1 MIRTNFRIQPAASI
15 LLCMPSVALVP
26 KVEKAMQACS
36 ICKDRLTKVQET
48 LGQFFEKEEGGPAGG
63 DGMVKRVVQARPL
76 SDDEDEKGIPF

>member
-1 MIRTNFRIQPAASI
+1 
-15 LLCMPSVALVP
+15 
-26 KVEKAMQACS
+26 MQACS

-76 SDDEDEKGIPF
+76 SDDEDEEGIPF